1 MSYAVLVLALLFWL
15 RILIKNRR
23 LPQFPSF
30 FWPLLVYSLFSLI
43 SVSQSVNPEISL
55 IDSRELLIFLIVP
68 LIYCGMS
75 SAENIKYAQF
85 ALLASGGISSLYS
98 LFYFI
103 FRSAPGE
110 RITGFMGHPLTQAGI
125 LLLFLSVALS
135 HSLFSKEKSR
145 FFWAGGCILALVALA
160 LTLTRSAWIGLA
172 VAAAFIL
179 ALYKPKAL
187 ILIPIVVVLF
197 FLLSP
202 KLVKSRILS
211 IFSTRSYSN
220 AQRIE
225 YLRAGVKIIR
235 DYPLFGTGPN
245 TVDMVFQNPKY
256 GLSDLSKRNV
266 HLHNNLTQIGAERG
280 IPALLAWLTFIG
292 WTFLSLLKL
301 LKNKDPTV
309 YPLTVS
315 ALAALLAFCTAG
327 LFEYNFGDSEITLLF
342 LYIITLPFVPRKES
356 DTLKRIG

>member
-327 LFEYNFGDSEITLLF
+327 LFEYNFGDSEIILLF
-342 LYIITLPFVPRKES
+342 LYIITLPFVPRKEN

>member
-1 MSYAVLVLALLFWL
+1 MKLPSRLNFVKESSSFLWLFLFLYLLFSMISITISYAVLVLALLFWL

-125 LLLFLSVALS
+125 LILFLSVALS

-202 KLVKSRILS
+202 KLVK
-211 IFSTRSYSN
+211 
-220 AQRIE
+220 
-225 YLRAGVKIIR
+225 
-235 DYPLFGTGPN
+235 
-245 TVDMVFQNPKY
+245 
-256 GLSDLSKRNV
+256 
-266 HLHNNLTQIGAERG
+266 
-280 IPALLAWLTFIG
+280 
-292 WTFLSLLKL
+292 
-301 LKNKDPTV
+301 
-309 YPLTVS
+309 
-315 ALAALLAFCTAG
+315 
-327 LFEYNFGDSEITLLF
+327 
-342 LYIITLPFVPRKES
+342 
-356 DTLKRIG
+356 